1 MEREIK
7 LQRKERLNSKG
18 NGGETTK
25 KREIKRQRKVRLNGK
40 GKRD

>member
-18 NGGETTK
+18 NEGETTK
-25 KREIKRQRKVRLNGK
+25 KSEIKRQRKVRLNGK